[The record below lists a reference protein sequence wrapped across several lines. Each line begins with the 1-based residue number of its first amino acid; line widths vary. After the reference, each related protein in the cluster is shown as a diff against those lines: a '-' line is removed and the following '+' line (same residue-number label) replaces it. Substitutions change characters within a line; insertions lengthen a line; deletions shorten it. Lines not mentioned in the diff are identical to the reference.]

1 MVNISEAS
9 AIALQHFQAKRWSEA
24 EQIYRQILQ
33 QQPNQVEDQVEALSQ
48 LGLIAQ
54 QQGQI
59 QAATQ
64 YWHQAATQYCQ
75 LALACFNRRQLD
87 QAITYYQQA
96 LALQPTAPDIHT
108 NLGNVYQDLGQ
119 AEAAIASYQKALT
132 LKPDSAEAHNNLG
145 NMYKRQGQLAEASTH
160 YQRAVVL
167 RPDLAETYNNLGN
180 VLKDQGR
187 MTEAIAAYRQAIAMK
202 PGLMEAK
209 SNLLFSLHYDSTH
222 DPETIFAEHKRWAEQ
237 YAEPLTQAATPHLN
251 DRTRD
256 RRLRIGYVSPDF
268 NAHPV
273 GFFIGSVLAAHDRA
287 NYEVFCYANLL
298 AADGLTEQFRRFA
311 DGWRDIISLS
321 DEQVAQLVRQDQID
335 ILVDLAGHTAGNRIL
350 VFAHKPAPIQVT
362 YLGYPNTTGLSAI
375 DYRLT
380 DTWADPVGV
389 ADTRHTESLVRL
401 PRGFLCYQAAQNA
414 PTVEALPALT
424 KGYVTFGSF
433 NNLAKV
439 TPEVIAT
446 WANILKAVPQSQMV
460 LKYKAL
466 TDAATRQ
473 RFHDL
478 FAQHGVTS
486 DRVHLLGHVSS
497 FAEHLALYHQIDIGL
512 DSFPYNGTTTTCEA
526 LWMGIPVITL
536 AGKSHAARVGM
547 SLLANLG
554 LTDLIA
560 VSSGE
565 YVALAKRLAEDR
577 DRLRFLRSNL
587 RYLMSRS
594 PLTNGRGFTQ
604 TLESLYRQMWH
615 RWCDAPSKP

>member
-1 MVNISEAS
+1 MVNISEAL
-9 AIALQHFQAKRWSEA
+9 AIALQHTQAQRWSEA
-24 EQIYRQILQ
+24 EQVYQQILQ
-33 QQPNQVEDQVEALSQ
+33 QQPDQVEVLYQ
-48 LGLIAQ
+48 LGLIAK

-59 QAATQ
+59 QVATRYFQ
-64 YWHQAATQYCQ
+64 QAATQYCQ
-75 LALACFNRRQLD
+75 LALACSNCRQLSE
-87 QAITYYQQA
+87 AVAYYQKA
-96 LALQPTAPDIHT
+96 LALRPTAPDIYT

-119 AEAAIASYQKALT
+119 AEAAIASYQQALA

-145 NMYKRQGQLAEASTH
+145 NMYKRQGQLAEASSH
-160 YQRAVVL
+160 YQQAVTL

-202 PGLMEAK
+202 PTLMEAK
-209 SNLLFSLHYDSTH
+209 SNLLFSLHYDRTH
-222 DPETIFAEHKRWAEQ
+222 NPETIFAEHKRWAEQ
-237 YAEPLTQAATPHLN
+237 YAEPLTQAAASHLN
-251 DRTRD
+251 DRNRD

-273 GFFIGSVLAAHDRA
+273 GFFIGSILAAHDHA
-287 NYEVFCYANLL
+287 NHEVFCYANLT
-298 AADGLTEQFRRFA
+298 AADGLTEQLRRFA
-311 DGWRDIISLS
+311 DRWRDIISLS
-321 DEQVAQLVRQDQID
+321 DAQVAELVRQDKID

-350 VFAHKPAPIQVT
+350 VLARKPAPIQVT
-362 YLGYPNTTGLSAI
+362 YLGYPNTTGMSAI
-375 DYRLT
+375 DYRFT

-389 ADTRHTESLVRL
+389 ADTRHTETLVRL
-401 PRGFLCYQAAQNA
+401 PRGFVCYQAAQNA
-414 PTVEALPALT
+414 PAVSPLPALT

-446 WANILKAVPQSQMV
+446 WAKILKAVPQSQMI

-473 RFHDL
+473 HFHDL

-486 DRVHLLGHVSS
+486 DRVQLLGHVSS

-526 LWMGIPVITL
+526 LWMGIPVVTV
-536 AGKSHAARVGM
+536 AGQSHAARVGM

-560 VSSGE
+560 VSLAE
-565 YVALAKRLAEDR
+565 YVNLAQHLAQDR
-577 DRLRFLRSNL
+577 DRLRYLRSNL

-604 TLESLYRQMWH
+604 TLESVYRQMWY
-615 RWCDAPSKP
+615 RWCDAQSQ

>member
-1 MVNISEAS
+1 MVNISES
-9 AIALQHFQAKRWSEA
+9 LAIALKHTQAQQWSAA
-24 EQIYRQILQ
+24 EQVYRQILQ
-33 QQPNQVEDQVEALSQ
+33 QQPDQVEALYQ
-48 LGLIAQ
+48 LGMIAKQ
-54 QQGQI
+54 HGQI
-59 QAATQ
+59 QAAAGYFQ
-64 YWHQAATQYCQ
+64 QAATQYCQ
-75 LALACFNRRQLD
+75 LALACFNRRQLSE
-87 QAITYYQQA
+87 AVAYYQKA
-96 LALQPTAPDIHT
+96 LALQPTAPDIYT

-119 AEAAIASYQKALT
+119 VEAAIASYRQALA

-145 NMYKRQGQLAEASTH
+145 NMYKRQGQLAEASSH
-160 YQRAVVL
+160 YQQAVAL

-187 MTEAIAAYRQAIAMK
+187 ILEAIAAYRQAIAMK
-202 PGLMEAK
+202 PNLMEAK
-209 SNLLFSLHYDSTH
+209 SNLLFSLHYDHSH
-222 DPETIFAEHKRWAEQ
+222 DPDTIFAEHKRWAEQ
-237 YAEPLTQAATPHLN
+237 HAEPLTQAASPHLN

-256 RRLRIGYVSPDF
+256 RRLRVGYISPDF

-273 GFFIGSVLAAHDRA
+273 GFFIGSVLAGHDHA
-287 NYEVFCYANLL
+287 NYEIFCYANLT
-298 AADGLTEQFRRFA
+298 AADGLTEQLRRFA

-321 DEQVAQLVRQDQID
+321 DEQVAELVRQDQID

-350 VFAHKPAPIQVT
+350 VLARKPAPIQVT
-362 YLGYPNTTGLSAI
+362 YLGYPNTAGLSAI
-375 DYRLT
+375 DYRFT

-389 ADTRHTESLVRL
+389 ADTRHTEKLVRL

-414 PTVEALPALT
+414 PAVEALPALS

-446 WANILKAVPQSQMV
+446 WAAILKAVPQSQIV
-460 LKYKAL
+460 LKYKPL

-478 FAQHGVTS
+478 FAQHGVNS
-486 DRVHLLGHVSS
+486 DRVQLLGHVSS

-526 LWMGIPVITL
+526 LWMGIPVITV
-536 AGKSHAARVGM
+536 AGQSHAARVGM

-560 VSSGE
+560 VSLEE
-565 YVALAKRLAEDR
+565 YVELAKRLAQDR

-594 PLTNGRGFTQ
+594 PLTNGRAFTQ
-604 TLESLYRQMWH
+604 ILESVYRQMWH
-615 RWCDAPSKP
+615 RWCDAQTK